1 LTIQIPELEES
12 AQEQSRLE
20 RRTRQNWFRLVATS
34 VLTTIGLAIVV
45 APMVAD
51 ESKQVWPWSLTG
63 QTLLVGLS
71 FVVIGLAW
79 YLTRQETRLTE
90 LRTQLH
96 QARLRDLQH
105 CKMYGRAVAA
115 ANAKLQVEVKE
126 RRRVEEE
133 MRALND
139 TLEERVQRRTAEAER
154 HADELRVAKKSLE
167 EQNRR
172 LRELYQ
178 TAHQFV
184 DNVSHEFRTP
194 LTVIKEYAAAIG
206 EGLAGPTSPKQSEYL
221 HTILNRVDD
230 LTIMVNDLLD
240 ISRIEADLLRTSR
253 RPCRVADIVDRV
265 HSILERKAAT
275 HEVPFEVMLEPD
287 LPLVYC
293 DPEKV
298 GRILINLVVNA
309 VKFSSPGSPVEVR
322 AHLQPD
328 RAEVIVDIRDHGPGI
343 ARENLEA
350 IFERFK
356 QIPGNVRRGTKG
368 FGLGLNIVREL
379 VGLNFGSITVNSEL
393 EQGSTFSFTVPV
405 SDPAQ
410 LLPVYLSRVRLVRGP
425 ALLVSLL
432 EAGVSSDFDA
442 TMLDEVQV
450 FLEDS
455 MRSTDLI
462 FRTGPCRW
470 LLVAATHEPRGR
482 QIIQRLEQAHSD
494 ANRHRPGRPLA
505 DVSWGLEGTWSIEK
519 ESPQFLQSFLDTYA
533 LCQQPPAAAAAP
545 VRFADTPPIA

>member
-1 LTIQIPELEES
+1 MTIQIPELQDS
-12 AQEQSRLE
+12 AQEQNRLE
-20 RRTRQNWFRLVATS
+20 RQTRHNWFLLVATS
-34 VLTTIGLAIVV
+34 VLSTMGLAIVLG
-45 APMVAD
+45 PMVAD
-51 ESKQVWPWSLTG
+51 EFKQVWPWSLTG

-71 FVVIGLAW
+71 IVVTGLAW
-79 YLTRQETRLTE
+79 YLTRQEIRLTD
-90 LRTQLH
+90 LRLQLH
-96 QARLRDLQH
+96 RARLRDLQH

-133 MRALND
+133 LRALND

-221 HTILNRVDD
+221 HTILHRVDD

-265 HSILERKAAT
+265 RSILERKAAT
-275 HEVPFEVMLEPD
+275 HEVPFEVALAPD

-322 AHLQPD
+322 ARLQPD
-328 RAEVIVDIRDHGPGI
+328 RAEVIVDVTDHGPGI

-379 VGLNFGSITVNSEL
+379 VGLNFGSITVQSEL
-393 EQGSTFSFTVPV
+393 GRGSTFSFTIPV
-405 SDPAQ
+405 SDPAR
-410 LLPVYLSRVRLVRGP
+410 LLQVYLNRVRLVRGP

-432 EAGVSSDFDA
+432 EAGVAPDIDA
-442 TMLDEVQV
+442 TMHDEVQV

-470 LLVAATHEPRGR
+470 LLVAATHEPRGQ
-482 QIIQRLEQAHSD
+482 QIIQRLQQAHSD
-494 ANRHRPGRPLA
+494 TNRHRPGRPLA
-505 DVSWGLEGTWSIEK
+505 GVSWQHEGPWSIES
-519 ESPQFLQSFLDTYA
+519 ESPEFLRCFLDAYA
-533 LCQQPPAAAAAP
+533 LGQQPDAATAAAVP
-545 VRFADTPPIA
+545 IADTPTA

>member
-1 LTIQIPELEES
+1 MTIQIPELEES

-20 RRTRQNWFRLVATS
+20 RRTRQNWFILVATS
-34 VLTTIGLAIVV
+34 VLTTLGLAIVV

-51 ESKQVWPWSLTG
+51 EFRQLSPWSLTG

-71 FVVIGLAW
+71 LVVAVLAL

-90 LRTQLH
+90 LRMQLH

-115 ANAKLQVEVKE
+115 ANAKLQVVVKE
-126 RRRVEEE
+126 RRRDEEE
-133 MRALND
+133 LRALND
-139 TLEERVQRRTAEAER
+139 TLEERVQRRTAAAER

-253 RPCRVADIVDRV
+253 RPCRFADIVDRV

-275 HEVPFEVMLEPD
+275 HEVPFEVTLEPD

-309 VKFSSPGSPVEVR
+309 VKFSSPGSPVEIR

-328 RAEVIVDIRDHGPGI
+328 RAEVTVDIRDHGPGI

-350 IFERFK
+350 IFQRFK

-379 VGLNFGSITVNSEL
+379 VGLNFGGITVNSEL
-393 EQGSTFSFTVPV
+393 GQGSTFSFTIPV

-425 ALLVSLL
+425 ALLVSLF
-432 EAGVSSDFDA
+432 EAGVGSDIDA

-455 MRSTDLI
+455 MRSSDLI

-470 LLVAATHEPRGR
+470 LLVAATHEPRGQ
-482 QIIQRLEQAHSD
+482 QIIQRLEQAHAD
-494 ANRHRPGRPLA
+494 TNRHRPGRPLA
-505 DVSWGLEGTWSIEK
+505 DLCWRLEGTWSIEK
-519 ESPQFLQSFLDTYA
+519 ESPQFLQSFLDTYGRG
-533 LCQQPPAAAAAP
+533 QQPPAAAPAP
-545 VRFADTPPIA
+545 VPCAETPPIA